1 MDRNPIGLTGLAI
14 SLLLFSGCGQ
24 AVAPAPKVGMA
35 NPASVYCAQQGG
47 KSERV
52 TTAAGQSSNCHLPD
66 GRVVEEWALYRSTHA
81 ADATASAADATAS
94 AANAH

>member
-14 SLLLFSGCGQ
+14 SLLLLSGCGQ

-47 KSERV
+47 KSEWV

-66 GRVVEEWALYRSTHA
+66 GRVVEEWALYRATH
-81 ADATASAADATAS
+81 ADATAS
-94 AANAH
+94 AANATASAANAH

>member
-14 SLLLFSGCGQ
+14 SLLLLSGCGQ

-66 GRVVEEWALYRSTHA
+66 GRVVEEWALYRATH
-81 ADATASAADATAS
+81 ADATAS
-94 AANAH
+94 AANATASAANAH